1 MRNLEPT
8 LGATPLAGILHITIP
23 HVQVCS
29 MLGEV
34 KGMSKNGSLQAR
46 LDLEACK
53 LLFSSNM
60 NKECR
65 GKIQNMIDRLP
76 TSGIT

>member
-1 MRNLEPT
+1 M
-8 LGATPLAGILHITIP
+8 LA
-23 HVQVCS
+23 
-29 MLGEV
+29 EV
-34 KGMSKNGSLQAR
+34 KGMCKNGSLQAR

-65 GKIQNMIDRLP
+65 GKIQSVIDGLP
-76 TSGIT
+76 DTGIT